1 MLVKWLLNSHQPLIS
16 CKGYAKPQKYE
27 SKSRAQREREKPKH
41 REPGGQRG
49 MILDS
54 RQSEE
59 HVRVT
64 RIQAADSNIC
74 SNDELM
80 TSSSRL
86 VSINIPSTQKP

>member
-1 MLVKWLLNSHQPLIS
+1 
-16 CKGYAKPQKYE
+16 
-27 SKSRAQREREKPKH
+27 
-41 REPGGQRG
+41 